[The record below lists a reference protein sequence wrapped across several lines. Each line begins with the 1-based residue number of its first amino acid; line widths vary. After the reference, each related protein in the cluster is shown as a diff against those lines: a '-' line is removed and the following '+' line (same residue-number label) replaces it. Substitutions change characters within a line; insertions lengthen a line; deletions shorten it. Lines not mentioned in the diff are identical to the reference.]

1 MSAFA
6 QMIAQHNAA
15 MSDGAHGASFAAG
28 KTNNKNAARP
38 HTKTEKAVV
47 EHIRANR
54 DVDVRTISA
63 AVGVPADELY
73 VVMQRLRRHGFVR
86 AVSRVGNSNLWRA
99 A

>member
-6 QMIAQHNAA
+6 QMIAQHAA
-15 MSDGAHGASFAAG
+15 MRDGAAGAGFTVG
-28 KTNNKNAARP
+28 KSNNKNAARP
-38 HTKTEKAVV
+38 HTTTEKAVLD
-47 EHIRANR
+47 HIKANR

-63 AVGVPADELY
+63 AVNVPADELY

-86 AVSRVGNSNLWRA
+86 AMGRVGNSNLWRA